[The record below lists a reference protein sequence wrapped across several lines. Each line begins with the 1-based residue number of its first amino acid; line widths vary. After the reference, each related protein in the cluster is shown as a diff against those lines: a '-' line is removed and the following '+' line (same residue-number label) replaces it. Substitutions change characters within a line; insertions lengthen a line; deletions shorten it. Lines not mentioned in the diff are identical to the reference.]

1 METTSSTSIST
12 LNELVLINNDRVAGY
27 EKALEELKS
36 KSDNGSA
43 DADLVSLFAN
53 YMADSRQYSA
63 ELAAQVA
70 SEGGEPEEGTMV
82 SGKLFR
88 AWMDV
93 KALFTGKDRHAI
105 LASCETGEDAAQRA
119 YQSALGE
126 EDLSPSAREI
136 IVRQQAALKPAHD
149 RIKALRDASK

>member
-1 METTSSTSIST
+1 MQTTSSTSIST

-36 KSDNGSA
+36 RSDNGIE

-53 YMADSRQYSA
+53 YMADSRQFSS
-63 ELAAQVA
+63 ELAAQVV

-126 EDLSPSAREI
+126 EDLSSSAREI
-136 IVRQQAALKPAHD
+136 IVRQQASLKPAHD

>member
-1 METTSSTSIST
+1 METSTSSSVST

-27 EKALEELKS
+27 EKALEEINAK
-36 KSDNGSA
+36 
-43 DADLVSLFAN
+43 DATATGNLVSLFNN
-53 YMADSRQYSA
+53 YLSDSKRFSN
-63 ELAAQVA
+63 ELAAQVQA
-70 SEGGEPEEGTMV
+70 EGGEVETGTMV

-93 KALFTGKDRHAI
+93 KALFTGKDTHAI

-126 EDLSPSAREI
+126 EELSSTAREI
-136 IVRQQAALKPAHD
+136 ILRQQADLKRAHD
-149 RIKALRDASK
+149 QIKLLRDRSKD

>member
-1 METTSSTSIST
+1 MDTTTASVST

-36 KSDNGSA
+36 KSEGSVGNE
-43 DADLVSLFAN
+43 DLTALFMGYA
-53 YMADSRQYSA
+53 ADSRRMST
-63 ELAAQVA
+63 ELADQVR
-70 SEGGEPEEGTMV
+70 SEGGEAEEGTMV

-126 EDLSPSAREI
+126 DELTPSAREI
-136 IVRQQAALKPAHD
+136 IVRQQADLKRAHD
-149 RIKALRDASK
+149 LVRDLRDASGQ